1 MTITGRSTMDGPA
14 AVPTLRR
21 VLGLPSLI
29 AFGLTSMGILSVV
42 AVYGAGT
49 EISDGHL
56 PAAYVAA
63 LVAMLFTAHSYG
75 QMARH
80 VPVTGGAY
88 AYASRAF
95 GSPVGFLVGWAMM
108 LDYLFLPMVNFLLFG
123 LYLNSLV
130 PVIAP
135 QLAVLLCL
143 LVVGLFSVIGVAWI
157 KKMNIVVVAASV
169 LVILVF
175 LVLAVVNAPDLSFDN
190 LARPLTLGE
199 GGIAP
204 VMAAAA
210 IVAFAFLG
218 FDGVSTLSEETRN
231 PQRDVPRGI
240 ILSTLFAGLGYT
252 LFSVAGSLI
261 APEWRSIENL
271 DAAGTELM
279 QRAGGDVL
287 MVVFVIVNLGGLVLC
302 GTAAQMSVSRVIYAM
317 GRDGILPAALARLHP
332 RFRTPYFAATLVSA
346 VSLIALVITLEQA
359 VYMINFGAL
368 VAFAVV
374 NLATIK
380 VVFFDLRKRGTAGTM
395 RNLVMPVLG
404 FAFIAWL
411 WTSLAWFTYLLGA
424 AWLAVGAVIFLVRRR
439 KSGGQVALTFDDGLV
454 ADEDALP
461 AGPKPWEREGARRP
475 GS

>member
-1 MTITGRSTMDGPA
+1 MYTTPTSATEA
-14 AVPTLRR
+14 TASAPTLKR
-21 VLGLPSLI
+21 VLGLPSLV

-56 PAAYVAA
+56 PAAYMAA
-63 LVAMLFTAHSYG
+63 LIAMLFTAHSYG
-75 QMARH
+75 RMARH

-88 AYASRAF
+88 AYASHAF
-95 GSPVGFLVGWAMM
+95 GKPVGFLVGWTMM

-123 LYLNSLV
+123 LYLNSLL
-130 PVIAP
+130 PGIPP
-135 QLAVLLCL
+135 QLAVLACL

-157 KKMNIVVVAASV
+157 KKMNFVVVSASV
-169 LVILVF
+169 LVIVVF
-175 LVLAVVNAPDLSFDN
+175 LVLAVLNAPN
-190 LARPLTLGE
+190 LTVESVIRPLTLGD

-218 FDGVSTLSEETRN
+218 FDGVSTLAEESRN
-231 PQRDVPRGI
+231 PRRDVPRGI

-261 APEWRSIENL
+261 VPEWRAIENL

-287 MVVFVIVNLGGLVLC
+287 MVVFVVVNLGGLVLC
-302 GTAAQMSVSRVIYAM
+302 GAAAQMSVSRVIYAM
-317 GRDGILPAALARLHP
+317 GRDRILPGVTAKLQP
-332 RFRTPYFAATLVSA
+332 RFRTPYVAALLVSA
-346 VSLIALVITLEQA
+346 ISLVALFITLEQA

-368 VAFAVV
+368 IAFAVV

-380 VVFFDLRKRGTAGTM
+380 VLFFDLRMRGTVGTL
-395 RNLVMPVLG
+395 RNLILPLLG
-404 FAFIAWL
+404 FACIAWL

-424 AWLAVGAVIFLVRRR
+424 AWLAIGATIFVVRRR
-439 KSGGQVALTFDDGLV
+439 QSGGHVALGFDDAALT
-454 ADEDALP
+454 EDP
-461 AGPKPWEREGARRP
+461 RRVQ
-475 GS
+475 S

>member
-1 MTITGRSTMDGPA
+1 MTITGRSAMDGPA
-14 AVPTLRR
+14 AAPTLKR

-49 EISDGHL
+49 EISNGHL

-135 QLAVLLCL
+135 QFAVLLCL

-175 LVLAVVNAPDLSFDN
+175 LVLAVVNAPDLS
-190 LARPLTLGE
+190 LGGIARPLTLGE

-261 APEWRSIENL
+261 APEWRSIANL

-317 GRDGILPAALARLHP
+317 GRDRILPGALARLHP
-332 RFRTPYFAATLVSA
+332 RFRTPHFAAMLVSA

-380 VVFFDLRKRGTAGTM
+380 VVFFDLRKRGTSGII

-424 AWLAVGAVIFLVRRR
+424 AWLAVGVVILLLRRR
-439 KSGGQVALTFDDGLV
+439 KSGGPVALTFDDGMV
-454 ADEDALP
+454 AEEDALP
-461 AGPKPWEREGARRP
+461 VGPKSQEREGARTP
-475 GS
+475 GN